1 MVVCVYISLLSSLV
15 PMPGL
20 KLPKF
25 QMMWAI
31 SWKNQLSILLH
42 NTERTH
48 KVQGA
53 HPKLDIPAVW
63 DQ

>member
-1 MVVCVYISLLSSLV
+1 MVVCVYIFLLSSLV

-31 SWKNQLSILLH
+31 SWKNQLLILLH
-42 NTERTH
+42 NTERIYFSCGL
-48 KVQGA
+48 V
-53 HPKLDIPAVW
+53 LCVLVRIR
-63 DQ
+63 

>member
-1 MVVCVYISLLSSLV
+1 MVVCVYIFLLSSLV

-42 NTERTH
+42 NTERIYFSCGL
-48 KVQGA
+48 V
-53 HPKLDIPAVW
+53 LCVLVRIR
-63 DQ
+63 

>member
-1 MVVCVYISLLSSLV
+1 MVICVYISLISSLV

-31 SWKNQLSILLH
+31 SWKNQLLILLH
-42 NTERTH
+42 NIERIYFSVH
-48 KVQGA
+48 LFCVY
-53 HPKLDIPAVW
+53 
-63 DQ
+63 